1 MRITYACIP
10 VPVAHSTRVIFFQ
23 TENSVIENWQ
33 ELEGSV
39 AVTEDDTRRLAL
51 CNMDWDKITANDL
64 FGKLIIN
71 NLDKLLSF
79 ALMVFV
85 YLLFTIRFCKLI
97 KFLSND

>member
-23 TENSVIENWQ
+23 IENWQ